1 VGPHPENFHGA
12 VRVQHLIDEA
22 MLDIDPAQAFARTM
36 RDAIFRP
43 MASKISTMQVREKL
57 GEYLDRVALRHDQFV
72 IDRKGKPLAALVPVE
87 KLAELERAV
96 RSHLLE
102 SLRLRHRPVS
112 QADADSIADEA
123 KHSTR
128 RRKSG

>member
-1 VGPHPENFHGA
+1 
-12 VRVQHLIDEA
+12 
-22 MLDIDPAQAFARTM
+22 
-36 RDAIFRP
+36 
-43 MASKISTMQVREKL
+43 MASKISTMEVREKL

-102 SLRLRHRPVS
+102 SLRLRRRPLT
-112 QADADSIADEA
+112 QADADRIADEA